1 MRDRDATMPKIDCA
15 IVLRHIDLE
24 GTVLRYSRFQ
34 CSVAMWIAP
43 GALDPTTQASLR
55 SPRTW
60 GGHALQVVPRKRER
74 MTPAGPP
81 LSAISAAGTIVDM
94 HGGTI
99 SAGSPPRGG
108 AALRLALARRNGSDA
123 LVSRRAHR

>member
-43 GALDPTTQASLR
+43 GALDPTRRRRCDPPGPGAVMPCKWSRESAS
-55 SPRTW
+55 
-60 GGHALQVVPRKRER
+60 E
-74 MTPAGPP
+74 
-81 LSAISAAGTIVDM
+81 
-94 HGGTI
+94 
-99 SAGSPPRGG
+99 
-108 AALRLALARRNGSDA
+108 
-123 LVSRRAHR
+123 